1 MMKKSI
7 LSLAVTGAFAAG
19 SASAALQ
26 LQADGIGHILV
37 VPYFTVQN
45 GNSTLLNI
53 VNTDTVNGKAVKVR
67 FRGGRD
73 SDDIFDFQLFMSPGD
88 VWTANL
94 SQNASGLA
102 TLSTSDL
109 SCTLPNSGVLNS
121 TPFVLGRL
129 SASDQVNGI
138 GTREGYVEIFNMADI
153 PSGTTSTNP
162 VFATIKHTPTGGAPT
177 CIEPILASIEAAYPV
192 LGAPGGPVQ
201 NANNGTV
208 TALLSPSTGLMAN
221 WTIINVPQT
230 TAFSGDATAIE
241 ASTGGGG
248 TAPTRIVYSQQTQA
262 PVAAVV
268 SSTAY
273 PGIASTFDG
282 VLLTPGFATAEYD
295 FPDMSTPY
303 EIATASAG
311 QQAYDLSRPLAHTS
325 ITNEFLLET
334 GIAAKTDWLVSMP
347 TRRYQVAGRGN
358 VATGVSPATAGF
370 YAATAGLT
378 TSQANTLAAA
388 DACANESIDAY
399 GSCTWVGNGTTA
411 KEGAQGFFRGVTQYA
426 ADGRSSCVS
435 IGQYAIWN
443 REEVANV
450 TTNVVISPNVVT
462 PVSLCGEVNILSLNN
477 LTANTGAIGA
487 NLVVAGL
494 NVPYQNGW
502 ATVNLNATG
511 HTGGLPVIGQAYVK
525 ATNPAVSAGV
535 SGNFGANWMHRWNG
549 RNF

>member
-7 LSLAVTGAFAAG
+7 LSLAVAGAFAAG
-19 SASAALQ
+19 SANAALE
-26 LQADGIGHILV
+26 LQDDGIGHILL

-53 VNTDTVNGKAVKVR
+53 VNTDTVMGKAVKVR

-73 SDDIFDFQLFMSPGD
+73 SDDIYDFQLFLSPGD
-88 VWTANL
+88 VWTANI

-109 SCTLPNSGVLNS
+109 SCTLPASGVLNS
-121 TPFVLGRL
+121 TPFVIGRL
-129 SASDQVNGI
+129 SAADQANGI

-162 VFATIKHTPTGGAPT
+162 VFATIKHTATGGAPT
-177 CIEPILASIEAAYPV
+177 CIEPILASIETAYPV

-201 NANNGTV
+201 NANNGAV
-208 TALLSPSTGLMAN
+208 TALLSPSSGLMAN

-230 TAFSGDATAIE
+230 TAFSGEAVAIE
-241 ASTGGGG
+241 ST
-248 TAPTRIVYSQQTQA
+248 TPTRIVYSQQTQT

-268 SSTAY
+268 PSTAY
-273 PGIASTFDG
+273 PNIASTFDG

-303 EIATASAG
+303 EIATATSG
-311 QQAYDLSRPLAHTS
+311 IQAYNLSSPLAHTA

-334 GIAAKTDWLVSMP
+334 GLAAKTDWLVSMP
-347 TRRYQVAGRGN
+347 TRRYLVAGRGN
-358 VATGVSPATAGF
+358 VASGVSAATVGF
-370 YAATAGLT
+370 YSPTAGLT
-378 TSQANTLAAA
+378 TALANTSAPT
-388 DACANESIDAY
+388 DVCANETTGAY
-399 GSCTWVGNGTTA
+399 GSCTYGGDGTTA

-426 ADGRSSCVS
+426 ADGRSACIS
-435 IGQYAIWN
+435 IGQYSMWN

-477 LTANTGAIGA
+477 LTANTGAVGA

-511 HTGGLPVIGQAYVK
+511 HTGGLPVIGQAFVK
-525 ATNPAVSAGV
+525 ATNPAVSAGI
-535 SGNFGANWMHRWNG
+535 SGNFGAAWNHRWNG
-549 RNF
+549 RIN

>member
-7 LSLAVTGAFAAG
+7 LSLAVAGAFAAG
-19 SASAALQ
+19 SANAALE
-26 LQADGIGHILV
+26 LQDDGIGHILL

-53 VNTDTVNGKAVKVR
+53 VNTDTVMGKAVKVR

-73 SDDIFDFQLFMSPGD
+73 SDDIYDFQLFLSPGD
-88 VWTANL
+88 VWTANI

-109 SCTLPNSGVLNS
+109 SCTLPSSGVLNS
-121 TPFVLGRL
+121 TPFVIGRL
-129 SASDQVNGI
+129 SAADQANGI

-162 VFATIKHTPTGGAPT
+162 VFATIKHTATGGAPT

-192 LGAPGGPVQ
+192 LGAPGGPIQ
-201 NANNGTV
+201 NANNGAV
-208 TALLSPSTGLMAN
+208 TALLSPSSGLMAN

-230 TAFSGDATAIE
+230 TAFAGEAVAIE
-241 ASTGGGG
+241 ST
-248 TAPTRIVYSQQTQA
+248 TPTRIVYSQQTQT

-268 SSTAY
+268 PSTAY
-273 PGIASTFDG
+273 PNIASTFDG

-303 EIATASAG
+303 EIATATSG
-311 QQAYDLSRPLAHTS
+311 IQAYNLSSPLAHAA

-334 GIAAKTDWLVSMP
+334 GLAAKTDWLVSMP
-347 TRRYQVAGRGN
+347 TRRYLVAGRGN
-358 VATGVSPATAGF
+358 VASGVSAATVGF
-370 YAATAGLT
+370 YSPTAGLT
-378 TSQANTLAAA
+378 TALANTSAPT
-388 DACANESIDAY
+388 DVCANESAVAY
-399 GSCTWVGNGTTA
+399 GSCTYGGDGTTA

-426 ADGRSSCVS
+426 ADGRSACIS
-435 IGQYAIWN
+435 IGQYSMWN

-477 LTANTGAIGA
+477 LTANTGAVGA

-511 HTGGLPVIGQAYVK
+511 HTGGLPVIGQAFVK
-525 ATNPAVSAGV
+525 ATNPAVSAGI
-535 SGNFGANWMHRWNG
+535 SGNFGAAWNHRWVG
-549 RNF
+549 RIF

>member
-7 LSLAVTGAFAAG
+7 LSLAVAGAFAAG
-19 SASAALQ
+19 SANAALE
-26 LQADGIGHILV
+26 LQDDGVGHILL
-37 VPYFTVQN
+37 VPYFSVQN

-73 SDDIFDFQLFMSPGD
+73 SDDIYDFQLFLSPGD
-88 VWTANL
+88 VWTANI

-109 SCTLPNSGVLNS
+109 SCTLPSSGVLNS
-121 TPFVLGRL
+121 TPFVVGRL
-129 SASDQVNGI
+129 SAADQANGV

-177 CIEPILASIEAAYPV
+177 CVEAILASIETAYPT

-208 TALLSPSTGLMAN
+208 TALLSPSSGLMAN

-230 TAFSGDATAIE
+230 TAFAGEAVAIE
-241 ASTGGGG
+241 AT
-248 TAPTRIVYSQQTQA
+248 TPTRIVYSQQTQT

-268 SSTAY
+268 PSTAY
-273 PGIASTFDG
+273 PNIASTFDG

-303 EIATASAG
+303 EIATPTSG
-311 QQAYDLSRPLAHTS
+311 VQAYNLSSPLAHTS

-334 GIAAKTDWLVSMP
+334 GLAAKTDWLVSMP
-347 TRRYQVAGRGN
+347 TRRYLVAGRGN
-358 VATGVSPATAGF
+358 IATGVSPATTGF
-370 YAATAGLT
+370 YAATAGFT
-378 TSQANTLAAA
+378 TALANTSAPT
-388 DACANESIDAY
+388 DVCANETTGAY
-399 GSCTWVGNGTTA
+399 GSCTYGGDGTSN

-426 ADGRSSCVS
+426 ADGRSACVS
-435 IGQYAIWN
+435 IGQYSMWN

-477 LTANTGAIGA
+477 LTANSGAIGA

-511 HTGGLPVIGQAYVK
+511 HTGGLPVIGQAFVK

-535 SGNFGANWMHRWNG
+535 SGNFGAAWNHRWNG
-549 RNF
+549 RTF

>member
-7 LSLAVTGAFAAG
+7 LSLAVAGAFAAG
-19 SASAALQ
+19 SANAALE
-26 LQADGIGHILV
+26 LQDDGIGHILL

-73 SDDIFDFQLFMSPGD
+73 SDDVFDFQLFLSPGD
-88 VWTANL
+88 VWTANV

-102 TLSTSDL
+102 TLSVASDEN
-109 SCTLPNSGVLNS
+109 SCTLPNKSVLNS
-121 TPFVLGRL
+121 TPFVVGRL
-129 SASDQVNGI
+129 STADQANGV

-162 VFATIKHTPTGGAPT
+162 VFATIKHTATGGAPT
-177 CIEPILASIEAAYPV
+177 CNETILANIEQTYSL
-192 LGAPGGPVQ
+192 LGSAGGPVQ
-201 NANNGTV
+201 NANSGAV
-208 TALLSPSTGLMAN
+208 TALLSPSSGLMGN
-221 WTIINVPQT
+221 WTIINVPNT
-230 TAFSGDATAIE
+230 TVFSGEAVAIE
-241 ASTGGGG
+241 AT
-248 TAPTRIVYSQQTQA
+248 TPTRIVYSQQTQT
-262 PVAAVV
+262 PVAGVV
-268 SSTAY
+268 PSTAY
-273 PGIASTFDG
+273 PNIASTFDG

-303 EIATASAG
+303 EIATATAG
-311 QQAYDLSRPLAHTS
+311 DQAYALSSPLAHTS
-325 ITNEFLLET
+325 IMNEFLLET
-334 GIAAKTDWLVSMP
+334 GLSAKTDWLVSMP
-347 TRRYQVAGRGN
+347 TRRYLVAGRGN
-358 VATGVSPATAGF
+358 VATGVSAATTGF
-370 YAATAGLT
+370 YAPTAGLT
-378 TSQANTLAAA
+378 TALANTSAPT
-388 DACANESIDAY
+388 DVCANETTAAY
-399 GSCTWVGNGTTA
+399 GSCTYGGNGTTA

-477 LTANTGAIGA
+477 LSANSGAVGA
-487 NLVVAGL
+487 NLVVAPL

-511 HTGGLPVIGQAYVK
+511 HTGGLPVIGQAFVK
-525 ATNPAVSAGV
+525 AVNPAVSAGI
-535 SGNFGANWMHRWNG
+535 SGNFGGSWSHRWNG
-549 RNF
+549 RTF